1 MNDISEILRSLL
13 DQYSRVSEI
22 DSEFVYMM
30 DNDPQLQE
38 DYKLWSEEYG
48 YDIKTGYKDF
58 IDEQLRDRDE
68 FWETMTE

>member
-1 MNDISEILRSLL
+1 MNDISEILSSLL

>member
-1 MNDISEILRSLL
+1 
-13 DQYSRVSEI
+13 
-22 DSEFVYMM
+22 MM

-38 DYKLWSEEYG
+38 DYKLWCEEYG

>member
-38 DYKLWSEEYG
+38 DYKLWCKEYG